1 METLEVL
8 LSKHNFFKDFK
19 SSDLKLLAGCAANT
33 RFDTGQY
40 IFRTGEEAG
49 AFYVIQRG
57 LVALEIAAPGKGPI
71 TVATLGVGDILGWS
85 WLIPPYFWHFDARA
99 LELTT
104 AVALD
109 GVCLRNKSNENH
121 ELGYELLKRFA
132 YIMEKRLE
140 ATQLQ
145 LLDIYK

>member
-8 LSKHNFFKDFK
+8 LAQHDFFKDFK
-19 SSDLKLLAGCAANT
+19 KSDLILLAGCASNS
-33 RFDTGQY
+33 RFEAGEY
-40 IFRTGEEAG
+40 IFRTGEKAG
-49 AFYVIQRG
+49 AFYVIRRG

-71 TVATLGVGDILGWS
+71 TVATLREGDILGWS

-121 ELGYELLKRFA
+121 ELGYELLKKFA

-145 LLDIYK
+145 LMDVYK